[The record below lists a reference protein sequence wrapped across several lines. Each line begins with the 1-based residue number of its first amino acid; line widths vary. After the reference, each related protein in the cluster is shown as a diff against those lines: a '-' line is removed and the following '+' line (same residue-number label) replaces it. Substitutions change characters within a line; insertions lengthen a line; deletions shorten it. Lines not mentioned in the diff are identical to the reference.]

1 MKLSNLDACDQNG
14 LNLFSNLAPCFLLLI
29 MIKCNKSKIM
39 KINVLLDFGASTCF
53 IDNELMQQCELPFM
67 KIVWC

>member
-14 LNLFSNLAPCFLLLI
+14 LNLFSDLAPCFLLLI
-29 MIKCNKSKIM
+29 MIKRNKSKIM

-53 IDNELMQQCELPFM
+53 TDNELMQQCKLPSM